1 MKGTSNIVLAH
12 CILSNIAYCTNIQL
26 TKAFT
31 DCSRN
36 LYSVSACCILVG
48 KCFLGYSCYQVCFI
62 TLGQEP
68 LDNEDLPDEFFD
80 DEIEEGKCQ

>member
-1 MKGTSNIVLAH
+1 MFWPIVSYL
-12 CILSNIAYCTNIQL
+12 ILHTNIQL

-62 TLGQEP
+62 TLGQDP
-68 LDNEDLPDEFFD
+68 LPDIELSEPEF
-80 DEIEEGKCQ
+80 DEDEELEEGKCQ